1 MPRAE
6 VRESEAVG
14 NPELFGAI
22 VREGQKG
29 GQRAWSSCRG
39 PATLPSKSHA
49 QRIRWAVSVVWTD
62 MSLPATRESAVANCF
77 KLNPAAVLTD
87 SSSLMRC
94 RLLPCA
100 AGCGGE

>member
-1 MPRAE
+1 
-6 VRESEAVG
+6 
-14 NPELFGAI
+14 
-22 VREGQKG
+22 
-29 GQRAWSSCRG
+29 
-39 PATLPSKSHA
+39 
-49 QRIRWAVSVVWTD
+49 